1 MHIHSSNPVNSP
13 TFTFNSC
20 RRFERTNFSLIAKRP
35 VNAELMCTLNGDGQ
49 TFLADC
55 LSIKR
60 QSEIFIAALVCNTI
74 QSILLAPFGREAAA
88 SRSKQMAEWRPQL
101 SRLGRPRYLAIADA
115 IAEDIRNGKL
125 SPSDR
130 LPPQRKLARNLDI
143 DFTTVARG
151 YVEAQKRGL
160 IESRV
165 GQGTFVRVSA
175 KRRHAP
181 MARHPEIVD
190 LSMNL
195 PPEPD
200 DPELLDRMQDG
211 LEALGSDLVYLM
223 RYQGFGGVQADK
235 EAAAHW
241 LRYRALAPP
250 HDRLFIAPGAHP
262 ALLGI
267 LGLVAKAGDVVVS
280 ESLTYPGARSI
291 AAQLGLRHV
300 GLPMDDEGIDAD
312 AFSEA
317 CHRHAPRAL
326 YLNPTLLNPTTHTVS
341 QARRLE
347 IIAIARHFGVTIIED
362 DPYGFLPTDGPCP
375 FAALAPEITWHV
387 AGLAK
392 CLGAGLRIAYV
403 VAPDVRSGWLFAS
416 AVRTATV
423 MASPVTIALATR
435 WITDGTAEALLAA
448 VRQESMER
456 QRLVTT
462 ILPSGMYRADPVG
475 FHLWLLL
482 PESWTRSAFVGHT
495 RSTGVSV
502 VASDAFATE
511 GTPPPEAVRVCLG
524 GPASRDA
531 VRSALEFMAHA
542 LAESPTLASTF
553 L

>member
-1 MHIHSSNPVNSP
+1 M
-13 TFTFNSC
+13 
-20 RRFERTNFSLIAKRP
+20 
-35 VNAELMCTLNGDGQ
+35 G
-49 TFLADC
+49 
-55 LSIKR
+55 
-60 QSEIFIAALVCNTI
+60 
-74 QSILLAPFGREAAA
+74 
-88 SRSKQMAEWRPQL
+88 EWMPLL
-101 SRLGRPRYLAIADA
+101 SRLGKPRYLAIADA
-115 IAEDIRNGKL
+115 IAEDIRSGRL
-125 SPSDR
+125 APLDR
-130 LPPQRKLARNLDI
+130 LPPQRKLARHLDI

-151 YVEAQKRGL
+151 YIEAQKRGL

-165 GQGTFVRVSA
+165 GQGTFVRA
-175 KRRHAP
+175 PTKRRHGP

-211 LEALGSDLVYLM
+211 LEALGRDLVYLM

-235 EAAAHW
+235 DAAAHW
-241 LRYRALAPP
+241 LRHRALVPQQ
-250 HDRLFIAPGAHP
+250 DRLFIAPGAHP

-267 LGLVAKAGDVVVS
+267 LGVLAKAGDVLVS

-300 GLPMDDEGIDAD
+300 GIPMDDEGIDAGAFAD
-312 AFSEA
+312 A
-317 CHRHAPRAL
+317 CQRYAPRAL
-326 YLNPTLLNPTTHTVS
+326 YLNPTLLNPTTHTIS
-341 QARRLE
+341 QQRRTE
-347 IIAIARHFGVTIIED
+347 IIAIARRFGVVIVED
-362 DPYGFLPTDGPCP
+362 DPYGFLPVDGPPP
-375 FAALAPEITWHV
+375 FAALAPDIAWHV

-416 AVRTATV
+416 SVRTATV

-435 WITDGTAEALLAA
+435 WITDGTADALLAA
-448 VRQESMER
+448 VRRESMER
-456 QRLVTT
+456 QRLVKAA
-462 ILPSGMYRADPVG
+462 LPAATYRADPVG
-475 FHLWLLL
+475 FHLWLSL
-482 PESWTRSAFVGHT
+482 PEPWTRSAFVGHT

-511 GTPPPEAVRVCLG
+511 GVPPEAVRVCLG
-524 GPASRDA
+524 GPADRSA